1 MLLFVIFA
9 DNSKGKPNFL
19 NITLVSRISCYV
31 MVRRSHNEQK
41 LVKKVLCMEV
51 DDHEITG
58 RPKMKWIDSGKEA
71 IVKKAVSKITCCTNP
86 KKLIEKE
93 RRSGL
98 CYEMPIIQLS

>member
-9 DNSKGKPNFL
+9 DNSKGQPDFL
-19 NITLVSRISCYV
+19 NITLVSRISCYF

-41 LVKKVLCMEV
+41 VLKKVLSMEV
-51 DDHEITG
+51 DDHAITW
-58 RPKMKWIDSGKEA
+58 RPKMKWMDSGKEA
-71 IVKKAVSKITCCTNP
+71 VVKKAVSKITYCTNP
-86 KKLIEKE
+86 KKLVEKE